1 MKKIFIILSIFLFVF
16 VLAGCGEKVTLS
28 INEADKSVILE
39 EGQEKK
45 INPVV
50 TGEAVIEWI
59 SSDTSIATVNDG
71 LIKAIKEGTAIITVS
86 IKDEE
91 ISETI
96 TVTVN
101 KKYELSLD
109 IKDITLE
116 EGQEKLKD
124 LN

>member
-45 INPVV
+45 VNPVV
-50 TGEAVIEWI
+50 TGEAVIEWS

-71 LIKAIKEGTAIITVS
+71 LIKAIKEGSAIITVS

-101 KKYELSLD
+101 KKYNIGRRTRKSS
-109 IKDITLE
+109 
-116 EGQEKLKD
+116 
-124 LN
+124 